1 MTVDEAYKIAS
12 ALNRAFKDK
21 NMLEGE
27 RVAAR
32 KAANTILEIL
42 GHNPDGTLINK
53 HKPPRP
59 KPRIAR

>member
-1 MTVDEAYKIAS
+1 MTVDEAYKIAY
-12 ALNRAFKDK
+12 ALKHALGDK

-32 KAANTILEIL
+32 KAANTILEML
-42 GHNPDGTLINK
+42 GHNPDGTLIKK

-59 KPRIAR
+59 KPKIAR